1 MLERYY
7 IYDPETCSYKPVQRP
22 LRSRVRSVL
31 KLAAL
36 AWFIGTLALVG
47 FRMRYPS
54 MEEIELKRKNQ
65 ALKSEWAS
73 LDSAA
78 TEVGKYLREIEQ
90 EDERHY
96 RVVLN
101 MDKMPQEIRQGG
113 SGGQTDP
120 AFAALESDATTRNTL
135 KTIKQLRNRLHMQQE
150 SFRQIDKQISKTEG
164 MLESR
169 PALQPLDSR
178 HMIRFHPVYGM
189 RLHPIFR
196 EWRFH
201 HGLDLTAATGT
212 PVYATGDGVVTNASM
227 RGGYGNVIFLH
238 HGYGFET
245 RYAHLSRFKVTEG
258 QKVKRGE
265 VIGYVGNT
273 GTSTTAHLHY
283 EVLYQG
289 EWINP
294 INFMYRDLTQASFNE
309 IVRSA
314 RNR

>member
-1 MLERYY
+1 MLGRYY
-7 IYDPETCSYKPVQRP
+7 TYDTDTCSYKPVRKP
-22 LRSRVRSVL
+22 LRAVVRDGL
-31 KLAAL
+31 KLTLFAWLVGTVAL
-36 AWFIGTLALVG
+36 AG
-47 FRMRYPS
+47 FRMWYPS
-54 MEEIELKRKNQ
+54 MEEIKLNKEHQ
-65 ALKSEWAS
+65 ALLTAWAE
-73 LDSAA
+73 LDSAVA
-78 TEVGKYLREIEQ
+78 EVGKYLNEIEQ
-90 EDERHY
+90 EDDRHY

-101 MDKMPQEIRQGG
+101 MEKMPQEMRRGG

-120 AFAALESDATTRNTL
+120 AFAALESNGTTRNTL
-135 KTIKQLRNRLHMQQE
+135 KTIKQLKNRLRMQEE
-150 SFRQIDKQISKTEG
+150 SFLQIEKQISKTEG

-169 PALQPLDSR
+169 PALQPLDNR

-227 RGGYGNVIFLH
+227 RGGYGNVIFVH

-245 RYAHLSRFKVTEG
+245 RYAHLSRFKVLEG

-283 EVLYQG
+283 EVLYKG

-294 INFMYRDLTQASFNE
+294 IHFMYRDLSQASFNE

>member
-1 MLERYY
+1 MLGRYY
-7 IYDPETCSYKPVQRP
+7 IYDPETCSYKPVSKP
-22 LRSRVRSVL
+22 LRAWVRESI
-31 KLAAL
+31 KMTAA
-36 AWFIGTLALVG
+36 AWLLGTVALVG
-47 FRMRYPS
+47 FRIWYPS
-54 MEEIELKRKNQ
+54 MEEIELSRRNH
-65 ALKSEWAS
+65 ALLNKWSD
-73 LDSAA
+73 LDSAVA
-78 TEVGKYLREIEQ
+78 DVGRYLNEIEQ
-90 EDERHY
+90 EDDQHY
-96 RVVLN
+96 RVILN
-101 MDKMPQEIRQGG
+101 MEKMPQEIRRGG
-113 SGGQTDP
+113 SGGQIDP
-120 AFAALESDATTRNTL
+120 AYAALESNTATRNTL
-135 KTIKQLRNRLHMQQE
+135 KSIKQLQNRLRMQEE

-178 HMIRFHPVYGM
+178 HMTRFHPVYGM

-212 PVYATGDGVVTNASM
+212 PVYATGDGVVTNASV

-273 GTSTTAHLHY
+273 GASTSAHLHY
-283 EVLYQG
+283 EVLYEG

-294 INFMYRDLTQASFNE
+294 IHFMYRDLSQASFNE

>member
-1 MLERYY
+1 MLGRYY
-7 IYDPETCSYKPVQRP
+7 IYDPETCSYKPVRKP
-22 LRSRVRSVL
+22 LRAWVRDGI
-31 KLAAL
+31 KLTAA
-36 AWFIGTLALVG
+36 AWLLGTLALVG
-47 FRMRYPS
+47 FRMWYPS
-54 MEEIELKRKNQ
+54 MEEIELSRRNR
-65 ALKSEWAS
+65 ALLHEWS
-73 LDSAA
+73 GLDSAA
-78 TEVGKYLREIEQ
+78 ADVSRHLNEIEQ
-90 EDERHY
+90 EDDRHY
-96 RVVLN
+96 RVILN
-101 MDKMPQEIRQGG
+101 MEKMPQEIRRGG
-113 SGGQTDP
+113 SGGQVDP
-120 AFAALESDATTRNTL
+120 AYTALESNPATRNTL
-135 KTIKQLRNRLHMQQE
+135 KSIKQLQSRLHMQQE

-245 RYAHLSRFKVTEG
+245 RYAHLSRFKVAEG

-283 EVLYQG
+283 EVLYEG

-294 INFMYRDLTQASFNE
+294 IHFMYRDLSQASFNE